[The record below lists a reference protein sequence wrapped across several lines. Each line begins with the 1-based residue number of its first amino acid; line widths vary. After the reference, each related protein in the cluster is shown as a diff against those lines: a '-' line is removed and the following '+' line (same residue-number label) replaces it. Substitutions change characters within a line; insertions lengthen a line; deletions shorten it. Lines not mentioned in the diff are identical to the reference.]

1 MAILHLF
8 PCGVMKGIFMML
20 SRSLRG
26 YFEGTNTYE
35 HVCNALD
42 TSCDSKL
49 HHHGNY
55 YQENWVIKEWM
66 EEGEDRITAIQQDRE
81 RKRKRGGGQRGWE
94 EFVPKGQK
102 PIDDTLHQLSSFDL
116 RALPSRQSLWKP
128 RRKWVRALKRLV
140 MIILS
145 LNITPPAIQYG
156 MLAEYPSAKQQRFI
170 WSL

>member
-1 MAILHLF
+1 
-8 PCGVMKGIFMML
+8 ML
-20 SRSLRG
+20 SRSLRE

-81 RKRKRGGGQRGWE
+81 RKRKRGGGRE
-94 EFVPKGQK
+94 AEKSLCLKGRN
-102 PIDDTLHQLSSFDL
+102 P
-116 RALPSRQSLWKP
+116 
-128 RRKWVRALKRLV
+128 
-140 MIILS
+140 
-145 LNITPPAIQYG
+145 
-156 MLAEYPSAKQQRFI
+156 
-170 WSL
+170 